1 MSARRSRGHN
11 GRMTFARPTDEPAV
25 FRICFVCTGN
35 ICRSPMAEA
44 IMRSIVTAKGYA
56 ASVSVT
62 SAATGDWHVGE
73 HADPRTI
80 AALEASGYDAGL
92 HRARQFDPA
101 WFPELDLVVAFD
113 RGHERV
119 LTEWAPS
126 DADRSKVQLL
136 MSFDP
141 DASGTMDVPDPY
153 YSDAAMFDTVL
164 AAIEHACRAL
174 FRQLEPA
181 IRQGVP

>member
-1 MSARRSRGHN
+1 
-11 GRMTFARPTDEPAV
+11 MTLARPDGGSPV

-44 IMRSIVTAKGYA
+44 IFRNIVA
-56 ASVSVT
+56 ASGYSKNIVVT

-73 HADPRTI
+73 PADPRTVT
-80 AALEASGYDAGL
+80 ALDTHGFDGSR
-92 HRARQFDPA
+92 HRARQFDPS
-101 WFPELDLVVAFD
+101 WFPELDLVIAFD

-119 LTEWAPS
+119 LREWARTE
-126 DADRSKVQLL
+126 ADQSKVQLL

-141 DASGTMDVPDPY
+141 EQSGTMDVPDPY

-164 AAIEHACRAL
+164 LAIERACTAL

-181 IRQGVP
+181 IRQGVS

>member
-1 MSARRSRGHN
+1 MAFDR
-11 GRMTFARPTDEPAV
+11 TTDEPAV

-44 IMRSIVTAKGYA
+44 IMRSIVTSTGYGK
-56 ASVSVT
+56 SVAVT
-62 SAATGDWHVGE
+62 SASTGDWHVGE
-73 HADPRTI
+73 SADPRTI
-80 AALEASGYDAGL
+80 AALESHGFDAGR
-92 HRARQFDPA
+92 HRARQFDPT
-101 WFPELDLVVAFD
+101 WFPEFDLVIAFD

-119 LTEWAPS
+119 LREWAPS
-126 DADRSKVQLL
+126 EADQSKVQLL

-164 AAIEHACRAL
+164 VVIERACTSL

-181 IRQGVP
+181 IRQGVS